1 MTVIASIEVAAEDF
15 TLGGALTA
23 NPGIQVRLERVIP
36 IGSTFI
42 PYFWAKDDS
51 VDAIE
56 QALAAEA
63 DIESFRVVD
72 SVDSESLIRVEWEED
87 LDGLLDAL
95 AATDATILEAVGEAR
110 TWKFQLRFPDHESLT
125 AFYRQCVDRGISLDV
140 QSVHNPGLPE
150 SVGFG
155 LDITDAQ
162 REALLIA
169 LERGYFDV
177 PRQAN
182 LTNLAD
188 EMNVSDTAVS
198 QRIRRGITALLMATL
213 SESEEPST
221 MQ

>member
-15 TLGGALTA
+15 TLGGALAA
-23 NPGIQVRLERVIP
+23 NPGIEVRLERVIP

-51 VDAIE
+51 VEAIE

-95 AATDATILEAVGEAR
+95 AATDATILEAIGEAE
-110 TWKFQLRFPDHESLT
+110 TWRFQLRFPDHESLT

-140 QSVHNPGLPE
+140 QSVHNPGIPE
-150 SVGFG
+150 SVEFG

-162 REALLIA
+162 REALLMA

-177 PRQAN
+177 PRQVN
-182 LTNLAD
+182 LTGLAE
-188 EMNVSDTAVS
+188 EMDVSDTAVS
-198 QRIRRGITALLMATL
+198 QRIRRGITGLLMATL
-213 SESEEPST
+213 SNSEKPSRK
-221 MQ
+221 Q